1 MDPARKCQ
9 QNRNRKTVRLF
20 LVLREYNESN
30 VAGFSFFSYVISMEG
45 WAGLS

>member
-9 QNRNRKTVRLF
+9 QNSDRKTVKLF
-20 LVLREYNESN
+20 LVLREYNEFN
-30 VAGFSFFSYVISMEG
+30 VASFSFFSYVISMEG